1 MQAKT
6 EYPFDF
12 AKSSG
17 DNSTLEFSVSEIFDC
32 GESISS
38 NLESIFSEE
47 SFPQDITIRIITY
60 FKNICYDLFS
70 FIKKKLL
77 LVRATAFLMPK
88 PHSASKN
95 T

>member
-1 MQAKT
+1 MQTKT

-17 DNSTLEFSVSEIFDC
+17 DNSALEFSVSEIFDC

-47 SFPQDITIRIITY
+47 SFPQDITIRIIRY
-60 FKNICYDLFS
+60 FKN
-70 FIKKKLL
+70 FI
-77 LVRATAFLMPK
+77 VYIF
-88 PHSASKN
+88 
-95 T
+95 